1 MLLYD
6 RVLIFS
12 DFNIH
17 VCCSSS
23 SFTSDFIKLL
33 DSFDLTQYVKQPT
46 HDKGHT
52 LDLVLSYGLCVE
64 DVKLIDFAI
73 SDHNAVLFQI
83 PLVLSDSKPSTLICS
98 RPLNSLSV
106 SRFCQAFTASNSPI
120 NASQQSDF
128 SVEELV
134 SVFNSSCRD
143 ILDFVAPVRVRKL
156 KPSLP
161 WLN

>member
-1 MLLYD
+1 MT
-6 RVLIFS
+6 VLIFG

-17 VCCSSS
+17 VCCSS

-46 HDKGHT
+46 HDKGTHLT
-52 LDLVLSYGLCVE
+52 SCSYVLCME

-98 RPLNSLSV
+98 RPLNSLS
-106 SRFCQAFTASNSPI
+106 
-120 NASQQSDF
+120 F
-128 SVEELV
+128 SFL
-134 SVFNSSCRD
+134 SSFHC
-143 ILDFVAPVRVRKL
+143 L
-156 KPSLP
+156 
-161 WLN
+161 